1 MIERITL
8 EIPPVL
14 RQENLM
20 IAKLIGK
27 AEDGG

>member
-1 MIERITL
+1 MKERITL

-27 AEDGG
+27 AEYGG